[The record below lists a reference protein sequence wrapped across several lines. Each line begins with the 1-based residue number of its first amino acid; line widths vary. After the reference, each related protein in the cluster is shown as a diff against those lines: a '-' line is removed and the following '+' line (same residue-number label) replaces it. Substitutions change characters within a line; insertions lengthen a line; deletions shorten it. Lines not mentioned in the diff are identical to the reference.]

1 MKKSFSAFC
10 SKQEEEMPWAVR
22 EHWCQSGT
30 AQGMHWQHICDTGA
44 SGIGSGWLF
53 RCDAR
58 GRGRWDAQDRPIW
71 SKKLCTR
78 KLQSLK
84 ALESHQLGRGRY
96 SSHISNTELCEKV
109 SFSSSEQESL
119 PCPAWSQRCVP
130 GRVSLPNGS
139 QSLWQNG
146 LVVAVSKCLSLLSL
160 GPAHTPAVQ
169 LREEQAGQGRGLAR
183 WHLD

>member
-1 MKKSFSAFC
+1 
-10 SKQEEEMPWAVR
+10 
-22 EHWCQSGT
+22 
-30 AQGMHWQHICDTGA
+30 MHWQHICDTGA

-96 SSHISNTELCEKV
+96 SSRISNTELCEV

-146 LVVAVSKCLSLLSL
+146 LVVPLAALPRPC
-160 GPAHTPAVQ
+160 AHTSSAAVG
-169 LREEQAGQGRGLAR
+169 RAGWSGERAGQVTSGLETTC
-183 WHLD
+183 WNDLK